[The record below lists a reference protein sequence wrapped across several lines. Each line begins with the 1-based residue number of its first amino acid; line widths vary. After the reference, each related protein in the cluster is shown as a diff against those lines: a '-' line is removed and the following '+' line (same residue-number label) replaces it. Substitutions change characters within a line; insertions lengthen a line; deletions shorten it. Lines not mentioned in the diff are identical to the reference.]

1 MDMIV
6 NSRPK
11 NSKIEIDLR
20 GPNGNAFILLGLVES
35 LGKQLNFPKEVIND
49 IKNVMMMGSYED
61 LIQTFDIWFGN
72 YVILYR

>member
-1 MDMIV
+1 MIV